1 MSMMR
6 VSNNMIFGQNM
17 KRLSTLQA
25 QLMKTQQHISANTRI
40 LTPAD
45 DPVAAARAL
54 DLKQGHSMNTQF
66 ASNRGMAGDALSL
79 QERTLNS
86 FVTRIQDVQT
96 LMVNA
101 GNGGYA
107 EEQLRVL
114 AVELRSI
121 RDEMV
126 GYANTRD
133 PFGDYLFSGLQVGTQ
148 PFNQSATGI
157 VTYQGDTGQ
166 RMVQVDVARFI
177 PVTDSGASIFMGIK
191 GMTAST
197 VDASRNDFM
206 MNLKIVD
213 LDDPAFGP
221 PPENYSYRLEFANN
235 TPAGQATLQRGQ
247 GEPPAWGAVDWP
259 PGTIDPVTGID
270 IGGTQ
275 IPINYTG
282 RVNESLVIVMDG
294 VEISISGTATDGDW
308 AEFTPGEP
316 IRSDVFHYLNTAI
329 DLLEGTNLRSNGGST
344 NLMLGIGALL
354 DNFAETLDQVVTA
367 QGVAGTRLKELD
379 ALDLAGMDKDLLFT
393 ESISD
398 LEDLDYYKALS
409 DLMMQMVTLE
419 AAQKTFVQAS
429 RLSLFN
435 LI

>member
-1 MSMMR
+1 MSMLR

-25 QLMKTQQHISANTRI
+25 QLNKTQEHISANTRI

-45 DPVAAARAL
+45 DPVGAARAL
-54 DLKQGHSMNTQF
+54 DLKQGKSMNTQY
-66 ASNRGMAGDALSL
+66 ASNRGMAGDALRL

-86 FVTRIQDVQT
+86 VVTRIQDVQT

-114 AVELRSI
+114 AMELRSI

-157 VTYQGDTGQ
+157 VTYDGDTGQ
-166 RMVQVDVARFI
+166 RMVQVDAARFI

-206 MNLKIVD
+206 MNLKVVD
-213 LDDPAFGP
+213 LDDPAFGLP
-221 PPENYSYRLEFANN
+221 PQNNTYELRFSGN
-235 TPAGQATLQRGQ
+235 TPAGQVQL
-247 GEPPAWGAVDWP
+247 WKNGAVEPWP
-259 PGTIDPVTGID
+259 DGMIDPVTGD
-270 IGGTQ
+270 PVPPGTTD
-275 IPINYTG
+275 PINYSG
-282 RVNESLVIVMDG
+282 RVNESLVVLIDG
-294 VEISISGTATDGDW
+294 IEISISGSAEDGDW
-308 AEFTPGEP
+308 AQFTPGEP
-316 IRSDVFHYLNTAI
+316 IRSDVFHFLNTAI

-344 NLMLGIGALL
+344 NLMLGIGSLL
-354 DNFAETLDQVVTA
+354 DNFASTLDKVVSA

-379 ALDLAGMDKDLLFT
+379 ALDLSGMDKDLLFT
-393 ESISD
+393 GSISE

-419 AAQKTFVQAS
+419 AAQKTFMQTS
-429 RLSLFN
+429 GLSLFN
-435 LI
+435 LM